1 MVIGVASFALSFASL
16 YDLACR
22 CGMYASFASLWP
34 ITVDGTIVLATMAI
48 VALAEYP
55 EQRRNRRFFWVMLG
69 SAALVSVSGN
79 ALHALLPRDA
89 PLNPWLA
96 AAIATVAPLSLLA
109 DTHGL
114 AILWRF
120 RPTQPAE
127 AAAALTEQRVNK
139 WEAVAGL
146 IVERGKTKLPVVKV
160 AEILR
165 SVHDLGISHR
175 QVGLEHNVDK
185 GRVGALKAASLDVL
199 QSLGAGVPAGADAT

>member
-1 MVIGVASFALSFASL
+1 
-16 YDLACR
+16 
-22 CGMYASFASLWP
+22 MYASFASLWP

-69 SAALVSVSGN
+69 AAALVSVSGN

-146 IVERGKTKLPVVKV
+146 
-160 AEILR
+160 
-165 SVHDLGISHR
+165 
-175 QVGLEHNVDK
+175 
-185 GRVGALKAASLDVL
+185 
-199 QSLGAGVPAGADAT
+199 